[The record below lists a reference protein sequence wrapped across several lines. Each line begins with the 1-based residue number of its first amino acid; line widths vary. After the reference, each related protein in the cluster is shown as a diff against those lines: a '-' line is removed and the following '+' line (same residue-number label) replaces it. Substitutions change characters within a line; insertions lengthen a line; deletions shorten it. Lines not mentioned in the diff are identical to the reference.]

1 MKQVYVE
8 QLINADTP
16 LAHEYDIIDDFTDLI
31 LKTSDNNEWSENHKN
46 KQVARLNDTGEG
58 LEIKL
63 EGLKT
68 IKLDYRQA
76 LELQILLSLTNDT
89 RVEVRESILVKAIV

>member
-8 QLINADTP
+8 QSIHADEP
-16 LAHEYDIIDDFTDLI
+16 LVHEYNIIDDEDLI
-31 LKTSDNNEWSENHKN
+31 LKTSDNKEWVEIHRN
-46 KQVARLNDTGEG
+46 KEVARLIDDGNEIQ
-58 LEIKL
+58 IKL

-68 IKLDYRQA
+68 IKLDYSQA
-76 LELQILLSLTNDT
+76 LQLQILLSLTNDT